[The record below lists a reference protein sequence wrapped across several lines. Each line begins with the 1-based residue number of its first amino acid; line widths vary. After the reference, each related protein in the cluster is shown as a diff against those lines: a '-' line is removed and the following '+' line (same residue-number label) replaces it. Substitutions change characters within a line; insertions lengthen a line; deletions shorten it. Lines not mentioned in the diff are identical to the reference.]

1 MSYYDIV
8 FGPETCFFQNSVKC
22 TTITSFDYI
31 MVSTGS
37 VDGGLTGSVPLEGNY
52 DKETEVLAEEEES
65 FLDGDGIPV
74 ELQGRQFQDID
85 SLHDELEVLGLSDY
99 KFVLNDDGFITITRS
114 GA

>member
-37 VDGGLTGSVPLEGNY
+37 VDGGLTGSVPLEGNN
-52 DKETEVLAEEEES
+52 DKENPFWTETEFLWNYKAVS
-65 FLDGDGIPV
+65 FKTSIPCTT
-74 ELQGRQFQDID
+74 
-85 SLHDELEVLGLSDY
+85 SLKSWGSVTTNSC
-99 KFVLNDDGFITITRS
+99 
-114 GA
+114 